1 MNKLYL
7 LAITFVI
14 AGLLI
19 TSATSMPVTS
29 DLNDMQSE
37 PQPQYMVVHRE
48 SLKPLNTGSSGS
60 GALPLFAGQQITAG
74 EYDEYRPSM
83 AVDASGRFF
92 IAFEGIG
99 EDLVTYYPIVTYSED
114 GGATWAEAGYWPY
127 SAGSIKPDVDFNAHG
142 FYATFDPPA
151 DSDAEVWIIDARDL
165 TNILGGPWDF
175 TGSGLE
181 QFESMHIGTYTH
193 EAYEGDPGDWNFG
206 GIAFTGYNGYQGAD
220 VSGCPFIL
228 YQSDDAGAGII
239 GWLQNTPG
247 CEHASMDIDQL
258 KNYSYAA
265 YDQLVTGKYQLLVRK
280 DNFAGWTYNPP
291 PADYWSHPYVNSK
304 KIIGVGNLTYP
315 DIIAENNKVI
325 IVAQSDEAGNQDVVC
340 YYSANGGSSYSN
352 TIVSSAAEDELS
364 PQLAWI
370 KEGVAVC
377 TYLKGTEAYFRKTT
391 DYGATWSDEA
401 RVSDEE
407 IDPVED
413 RAMTISGINGN
424 AYAIWQDGRGDN
436 VDIYWDLFTTEAA
449 PNVQIGTVAGGIG
462 KVTMEVKNIGTGAA
476 SNVPW
481 SISVKGGL
489 LGRIDVATSN
499 VIATISAGGAQ
510 TVQTDKF
517 IFGFGAL
524 TIQLTAGAATASKTG
539 KVLLILV
546 RNIA

>member
-7 LAITFVI
+7 LAITLVI

-29 DLNDMQSE
+29 DLKDTQSE

-48 SLKPLNTGSSGS
+48 SLKPMNSGGSSGS

-74 EYDEYRPSM
+74 EYDEYRPSIS
-83 AVDASGRFF
+83 VDASGRFF

-114 GGATWAEAGYWPY
+114 GGATWADAGYWPD
-127 SAGSIKPDVDFNAHG
+127 SAGSIKPDVDCNTHG
-142 FYATFDPPA
+142 FYGTFDPPA
-151 DSDAEVWIIDARDL
+151 GADAQIWFIDATDI

-175 TGSGLE
+175 TGTGLE
-181 QFESMHIGTYTH
+181 QFENMHIGTYTH
-193 EAYEGDPGDWNFG
+193 EGPEGDPGVWNFG

-220 VSGCPFIL
+220 VSGCPYIL
-228 YQSDDAGAGII
+228 YPTSDGYATI
-239 GWLQNTPG
+239 GWITNTAG
-247 CEHASMDIDQL
+247 CKHASFDIDQL

-280 DNFAGWTYNPP
+280 DNFGGWTYNPP
-291 PADYWSHPYVNSK
+291 PADYWTHPYVNSK

-315 DIIAENNKVI
+315 DVIAELNHVI
-325 IVAQSDEAGNQDVVC
+325 IVAQSDEAGNQDIVC
-340 YYSANGGSSYSN
+340 YYSANGGSSYAN
-352 TIVSSAAEDELS
+352 TIVTSGAEDEIS

-391 DYGATWSDEA
+391 DYGATWSDET
-401 RVSDEE
+401 RVSDEV

-413 RAMTISGINGN
+413 HAMSICGMNGN

-481 SISVKGGL
+481 TISVKGGIL
-489 LGRIDVATSN
+489 HRINVTTSDVISS
-499 VIATISAGGAQ
+499 IAAGGAQ

-524 TIQLTAGAATASKTG
+524 SVQLTAGAATGTKTG
-539 KVLLILV
+539 RVILILV
-546 RNIA
+546 KVT